1 MLKKGHFRG
10 KVISNFPLETER
22 RVPQFSPQPKIEIGG
37 NFHYFFF
44 AVTEKWAAISG
55 AQFTPLFWA
64 GLSLWG
70 GGVEV
75 VQRKLGPISRGRGI
89 FEAVLL
95 LFLEFPGKFVNFGS
109 FSSCY
114 FQTAFTSGFTKDR
127 EAQTKLWRKSLE
139 LLGLQDI

>member
-1 MLKKGHFRG
+1 MFKENWGQL
-10 KVISNFPLETER
+10 V
-22 RVPQFSPQPKIEIGG
+22 GG
-37 NFHYFFF
+37 
-44 AVTEKWAAISG
+44 
-55 AQFTPLFWA
+55 
-64 GLSLWG
+64 
-70 GGVEV
+70 
-75 VQRKLGPISRGRGI
+75 GI

-109 FSSCY
+109 FPSCY